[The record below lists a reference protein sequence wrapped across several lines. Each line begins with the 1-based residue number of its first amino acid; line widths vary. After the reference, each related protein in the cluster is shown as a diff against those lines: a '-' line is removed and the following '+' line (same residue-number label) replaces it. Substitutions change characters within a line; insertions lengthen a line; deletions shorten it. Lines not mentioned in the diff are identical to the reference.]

1 MYSQEDINLIKKA
14 NKRIRA
20 IENRYGKESWAVKK
34 LKSRLQDQNN
44 ILKSGLISTRKNV
57 SKLEQKATL
66 KAINQFLESKT
77 SKITDV
83 NKIEKR
89 IKSNI
94 KEYTSIRNKK
104 GEIIE
109 TATREDI
116 ENLYRLFEDKD
127 FKDLSKYIPP
137 SDIQIFVENVVRQK
151 RKNTSEEDSKK
162 YFIDQVKKYSD
173 VGNDLDI
180 KKTIDKLFDK
190 IYDE

>member
-1 MYSQEDINLIKKA
+1 MYSDEDIKLIKRA

-20 IENRYGKESWAVKK
+20 IENKYGKESWAVKK
-34 LKSRLQDQNN
+34 LKSRLEEQNN

-57 SKLEQKATL
+57 SKIEQKATL
-66 KAINQFLESKT
+66 KAVSQFLESKT

-109 TATREDI
+109 TVNREDI
-116 ENLYRLFEDKD
+116 ENLYKLFEDKD

-151 RKNTSEEDSKK
+151 RKDTSKKDSKK
-162 YFIDQVKKYSD
+162 YFIDQVKKYAE

-180 KKTIDKLFDK
+180 KETINKLFDK